1 MTDEDRANPM
11 EAGKAAHDA
20 LMNASYTPTFKA
32 KIAGPTM
39 FIHSKDRTRCIRA
52 EMTDD
57 LHQIVWFGHLPH
69 GSVPENGVTVIDMN
83 EADAIEWA
91 KAERKA
97 TAPVAAPYEN
107 PFRLK

>member
-1 MTDEDRANPM
+1 M
-11 EAGKAAHDA
+11 A
-20 LMNASYTPTFKA
+20 LR
-32 KIAGPTM
+32 

-57 LHQIVWFGHLPH
+57 LHAVVWFGHLPY
-69 GSVPENGVTVIDMN
+69 GSVPENDVTVIDMN
-83 EADAIEWA
+83 EAEAIEWA

-97 TAPVAAPYEN
+97 TAPVASPYDN

>member
-1 MTDEDRANPM
+1 MTDEERAMAM
-11 EAGKAAHDA
+11 EAGKAARDA

-32 KIAGPTM
+32 KAAGPTM
-39 FIHSKDRTRCIRA
+39 FIHSKDRTRCIRV

-57 LHQIVWFGHLPH
+57 LHAVVWFGHLPY
-69 GSVPENGVTVIDMN
+69 GSVPENDVTVIDMD
-83 EADAIEWA
+83 EAEAIEWA

-97 TAPVAAPYEN
+97 TAPVASPYDN